1 MRGQSSRGETVSAHA
16 VHAPSPKPL
25 PRAQQPLGG
34 EGSKSTRRRAFPLTA
49 ACYIALALAACH
61 HAPPPPSNA
70 TPEAAVATSLRLTAT
85 GDFDGLMKNRLPPA
99 DYTQWRSE
107 WDAAHARSGATSG
120 TQDQQF
126 AQIMQMLTEPGA
138 EAKLANRLQPELA
151 KLRGGKTETLPIASG
166 ILEAAGKQMIAAS
179 PQLGPSQ
186 KTMATQGLDAVIAWA
201 KATDFS
207 DAKKAK
213 KAIDLVCATAR
224 QLHVQTLAQWRAQDY
239 AQTMHSYGIL
249 WNGLEGL
256 LNIYGLDL
264 ANSLET
270 ADVSATG
277 NDGTH
282 ATIKLDMKLAGRP
295 LSGEWPMVKQADHW
309 YDAALLDAWQKAHP
323 APAATAATSS
333 TSAVPA
339 ATSTGSRPAPSAP
352 SSAAPASSAKPAS
365 SGTTHH

>member
-1 MRGQSSRGETVSAHA
+1 MPVSTC
-16 VHAPSPKPL
+16 
-25 PRAQQPLGG
+25 QPV
-34 EGSKSTRRRAFPLTA
+34 RRRAVALTVTG
-49 ACYIALALAACH
+49 ACALALAACH

-70 TPEAAVATSLRLTAT
+70 TPAAAVATSLRLTAT

-107 WDAAHARSGATSG
+107 WDAAHARPGAASA

-138 EAKLANRLQPELA
+138 EAKLAKRLQPELA
-151 KLRGGKTETLPIASG
+151 KLRGGKNGTLPIASG
-166 ILEAAGKQMIAAS
+166 ILEAAGKQMIADS

-186 KTMATQGLDAVIAWA
+186 KTMATQGLDALIAWT

-224 QLHVQTLAQWRAQDY
+224 QLHVQTLAQWRTQDY
-239 AQTMHSYGIL
+239 AQTMRSYGTL

-282 ATIKLDMKLAGRP
+282 ATIKLDMELAGRP
-295 LSGEWPMVKQADHW
+295 LSGEWPMVKQAGHW
-309 YDAALLDAWQKAHP
+309 YDAALLEAWQKAHP
-323 APAATAATSS
+323 APAATAAASS

-339 ATSTGSRPAPSAP
+339 ASTGSPPV
-352 SSAAPASSAKPAS
+352 SSAAAPPEPTSSARPAS
-365 SGTTHH
+365 SGTTHP